1 MASLFLTALALLG
14 YHEVASL
21 FDPLTDM
28 LGIDLLRAGG
38 ARPEWAFFAEL
49 SAIACVGFFLAFFLP
64 LLNPRLGLLMVILMA
79 CALGS
84 AAFSLQPEMGGVK
97 FGYPMLLLLLGYLS
111 SLLLRRRGA
120 AAPASA
126 VRAAEPADAAPVSPD
141 TLTLVQP
148 VPDAPVSDE
157 PPPAAA
163 EGAGLA
169 PVASAE
175 PELRV
180 APDHT
185 VEAPDAVVL
194 REELLVAAK
203 VRPDEP
209 ATEAPVSDEPPPAAA
224 EGAGLAPVASA
235 EPELRV
241 APDHTVE
248 APDAVVLREE
258 PLGDGTVLADKPVP
272 EVTLTQGLQPETP
285 RIKRLGSFELEPNPV
300 AGPFGSIYKGRND
313 RGHAAMVHTI
323 TLALIPRHERDA
335 FRKRMQMHAE
345 MLGRLSHRRIARV
358 LESGEDADMAY
369 IAYESAEGTLLSE
382 YCKKGTLL
390 SLQDALALI
399 AKLAEAIDIAHKNGL
414 IHQALRPGTIVLT
427 PDGEVVM
434 TEFSLAAIVGGSG
447 DSLPVEILPYTAPEV
462 VFGRRADGRADLF
475 SLGAVLY
482 EMLSGERL
490 FSGERSADIFYQ
502 ITTKPHRQ
510 IGDMRPDMPVFCDM
524 LLDRLL
530 SKSREQRYQLSI
542 DLSDDIAMVLFNL

>member
-148 VPDAPVSDE
+148 VPD
-157 PPPAAA
+157 
-163 EGAGLA
+163 
-169 PVASAE
+169 
-175 PELRV
+175 
-180 APDHT
+180 
-185 VEAPDAVVL
+185 
-194 REELLVAAK
+194 
-203 VRPDEP
+203 
-209 ATEAPVSDEPPPAAA
+209 APVSDEPPPAAA